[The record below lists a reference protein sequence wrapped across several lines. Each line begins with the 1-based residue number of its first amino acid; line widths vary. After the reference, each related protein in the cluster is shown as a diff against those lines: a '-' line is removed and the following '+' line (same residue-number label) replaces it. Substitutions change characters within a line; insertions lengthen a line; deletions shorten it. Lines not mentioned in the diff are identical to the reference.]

1 MPVPVSSRRIAHLF
15 ALPFVLLTLPC
26 VPGLAVGAEDVIEE
40 VVVLGTRRA
49 ARSTGDSPVPIDII
63 SGDDFVNNGNTDMD
77 SLLSGLIPSYN
88 VNAQPISDAA
98 TLVRP
103 ANLRGLPPDSTL
115 ILVNGKRRH
124 RSAVVA
130 FLGGGISDGSQGPD
144 LAVIPG
150 IALKQVEVL
159 RDGAAAQYG
168 SDAIAGVINFV
179 LKDYASGG
187 SFEVKYGEN
196 YDGDGEA
203 VTVAGNLG
211 LPLTDAGF
219 ANFSLEWSE
228 ADPTSRSTQRGD
240 AANLISAG
248 NTAVANP
255 VQVWG
260 SPEVDGAFKFFGN
273 AGLDLGNGHEVYAF
287 GNWSERTVEGG
298 FFFRNPNT
306 RDGVFNGPMIAD
318 PRPGANPGDMVDSI
332 LVADFTAGSTED
344 NISCPTV
351 PIFADIPDSASLAA
365 VNADPNCYAFNLKF
379 PGGFTP
385 SFGGDLSDSSF
396 AAGVRGELD
405 NGIIYDLSG
414 VVGRNKV
421 DYFIS
426 NTINPNLARMEDS
439 IPTTYDPGGYEQL
452 ERTFNFDISK
462 GFDWGMYSDV
472 NIAGGLEHRTEIFTI
487 RNGGPDSFF
496 IDPDLAAQGFGI
508 GSNGFPG
515 FKPEDAGEFERES
528 FSAYLDVEAD
538 VTEKL
543 LLGVAV
549 RYEDYDDFGSTTNGK
564 VTARLQIL
572 DNFAIRGAASTG
584 FRAPTVGQTNVRNV
598 TTAFTNGVL
607 ADEATLP
614 PTNPISVQKGG
625 KALDPEESVNLT
637 FGVVFNIGA
646 LDVTVDYFNIE
657 VEDRVALTTT
667 QVLTAQDIQDLI
679 GQGVSDAS
687 SFTGVRFFTND
698 FDTTTEGIDLIATL
712 PAELFGGSSEFS
724 FVFNHT
730 KTEVDR
736 FNPTIIGP
744 TRVRQLE
751 ENLPENRFSLIAK
764 HDQGPFRALL
774 RLNYYDDYFEA
785 HVDEPSLPI
794 EAGDEFTVDVE
805 VAMTFAEQFTVAL
818 GAQNL
823 FDEEPDNNPWATEVG
838 ATYPVT
844 SPMGFNGGF
853 YYLRAIYSFE

>member
-1 MPVPVSSRRIAHLF
+1 M
-15 ALPFVLLTLPC
+15 LLTT
-26 VPGLAVGAEDVIEE
+26 LATAPSLAQGAEEVIEE
-40 VVVLGTRRA
+40 VVVLGTRRD
-49 ARSTGDSPVPIDII
+49 ARSTGDSPVPIDVI
-63 SGDDFVNNGNTDMD
+63 GGEDFVNNGNSDMD

-115 ILVNGKRRH
+115 VLVNGKRRH

-179 LKDYASGG
+179 LKDYQSGG

-196 YDGDGEA
+196 YEGDGEQ
-203 VTVAGNLG
+203 VTLAGNIG
-211 LPLTDAGF
+211 FPLTDAGF
-219 ANFSLEWSE
+219 ANFSLEWNE
-228 ADPTSRSTQRGD
+228 VDPTSRSVQRDD
-240 AANLISAG
+240 AAGLIAVG
-248 NTAVANP
+248 NSDVRNP
-255 VQVWG
+255 AQIWG
-260 SPEVDGAFKFFGN
+260 SPEIDGAFKFFGN

-306 RDGVFNGPMIAD
+306 RDGVFNGGDIED
-318 PRPGANPGDMVDSI
+318 PAQPGSGVMVPSI
-332 LVADFTAGSTED
+332 LVADFTFGSTD
-344 NISCPTV
+344 DGLACPSV
-351 PIFADIPDSASLAA
+351 PVYNDVPSSSALAA
-365 VNADPNCYAFNLKF
+365 VNADPNCYAFNLNF

-426 NTINPNLARMEDS
+426 NTINPNLARLEND
-439 IPTTYDPGGYEQL
+439 IPTSYNPGGYEQL

-462 GFDWGMYSDV
+462 GFDIGMYSDLNV
-472 NIAGGLEHRTEIFTI
+472 AGGLEHRTEIFTI
-487 RNGGPDSFF
+487 RNGGPNSFHIDS
-496 IDPDLAAQGFGI
+496 DLAAQGFGI

-528 FSAYLDVEAD
+528 FSAYVDLEAD
-538 VTEKL
+538 VTERL

-564 VTARLQIL
+564 LTGRLQIL
-572 DNFAIRGAASTG
+572 DNLAIRAAASTG
-584 FRAPTVGQTNVRNV
+584 FRAPTVGQANVRNV
-598 TTAFTNGVL
+598 TTAFTAGVL

-625 KALDPEESVNLT
+625 KPLDPEESVNLT
-637 FGVVFNIGA
+637 FGVVFSIGA
-646 LDVTVDYFNIE
+646 IDVTVDYFDIE
-657 VEDRVALTTT
+657 VTDRIALTTT
-667 QVLTAQDIQDLI
+667 QVLTDQDIQDLLD
-679 GQGVSDAS
+679 QGVADAS

-698 FDTTTEGIDLIATL
+698 FDTTTRGIDLVATWPL
-712 PAELFGGSSEFS
+712 ELFGGDSELS
-724 FVFNHT
+724 FVYNHT
-730 KTEVDR
+730 ETTVDS
-736 FNPTIIGP
+736 FNPDIIGP

-751 ENLPENRFSLIAK
+751 ENLPEDRFSLIAK
-764 HDQGPFRALL
+764 HSQGPFRGLI
-774 RLNYYDDYFEA
+774 RVNYYGEFYEA
-785 HVDEPSLPI
+785 HLDDGDLPI
-794 EAGDEFTVDVE
+794 EADAKFTVDAE
-805 VAMTFAEQFTVAL
+805 VAVTFAQNFTVAL

-823 FDEEPDNNPWATEVG
+823 FDEEPDNNPWSGIVG
-838 ATYPVT
+838 AEFPVT

-853 YYLRAIYSFE
+853 YYLRGIFSFD